1 MGRGGAVTKP
11 HDYSLLQSWRREGEG
26 CYIIASRSVTLD
38 EVPELSLATPD
49 RPLQPLTTPCSPQQN
64 PYRLLQPL
72 AATSPPL
79 TNPLPPV
86 ASP

>member
-1 MGRGGAVTKP
+1 MGRGGAVTKT

-49 RPLQPLTTPCSPQQN
+49 RPLQPLITPCSPQQTLTAYCN
-64 PYRLLQPL
+64 PLQP
-72 AATSPPL
+72 PHRP
-79 TNPLPPV
+79 
-86 ASP
+86 